1 MSTVR
6 LDRARKL
13 GKLVKRWR
21 LERGL
26 NRNEALT
33 ELNKLGVD
41 ISYGYLN
48 KLESGDRS
56 LASASIEIREGI
68 RTMLG
73 ISREEWERETGLYT
87 PPLEPTDTAGIH
99 IPGGLQLVPVVG
111 AANGGRPHEYSI
123 PVRRDLV
130 RSATRAFQVEGSSM
144 DDGTEDGIRDG
155 DWVLVD
161 TSMTDLENG
170 RVYLIEVIGDGMTVK
185 RLRRVG
191 RDWLFLSDNPEGES
205 FREADARVLGQVYG
219 KVSYGRVR

>member
-1 MSTVR
+1 MQLR
-6 LDRARKL
+6 
-13 GKLVKRWR
+13 RWR
-21 LERGL
+21 SSRGL
-26 NRNEALT
+26 SRSEVAREAERLGFKLSYDYLT
-33 ELNKLGVD
+33 KIENGERDLANV
-41 ISYGYLN
+41 
-48 KLESGDRS
+48 S
-56 LASASIEIREGI
+56 LEIREGL
-68 RTMLG
+68 RKLYK
-73 ISREEWERETGLYT
+73 ISKEEWEAVTGLYV
-87 PPLEPTDTAGIH
+87 PLDSIEEPQPTDTAGIH
-99 IPGGLQLVPVVG
+99 IPGGLQMVAVVG

-123 PVRRDLV
+123 PVKRDLV
-130 RSATRAFQVEGSSM
+130 RPGTRAFQVEGSSM